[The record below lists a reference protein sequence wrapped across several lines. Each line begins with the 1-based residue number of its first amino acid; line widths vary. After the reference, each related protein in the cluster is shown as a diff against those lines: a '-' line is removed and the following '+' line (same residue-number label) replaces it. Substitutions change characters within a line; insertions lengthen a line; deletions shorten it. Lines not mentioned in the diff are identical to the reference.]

1 LTRLIDLGLNK
12 LTAIILDMASI
23 AQDTVIKSI
32 ESYKEDDFETTK
44 EIFESSAKLRFL
56 QEDVSELAIELIAR
70 FQPVATDLRYIKSS
84 MEISY
89 GFSRFG
95 RYAYDIIAA
104 LEIFGPLK
112 SCDKSSVIHMS
123 ENVLEMMN
131 TSVSALRVLDNSM
144 SNKIYEMED
153 CRYHVQKK
161 FARISQN
168 HKSGQCLF
176 RQQVQYFV
184 CFNIQIFG
192 THFRPC
198 MLYRRFSELYCDW
211 HNKPK
216 KIIVLAQ
223 DNPLFFI
230 DMPLL
235 FEVRTKSAI

>member
-23 AQDTVIKSI
+23 AQDTVIKAI
-32 ESYKEDDFETTK
+32 GSYEEDNLETTK

-56 QEDVSELAIELIAR
+56 QDDVSELAIELIAR

-131 TSVSALRVLDNSM
+131 TSVSALRLLDNSM

-153 CRYHVQKK
+153 FVDIMFKK
-161 FARISQN
+161 NLRESAKITNLDIVYSDNRCNISSALIFKYLERISDHACYIADSVN
-168 HKSGQCLF
+168 YIVTGITS
-176 RQQVQYFV
+176 
-184 CFNIQIFG
+184 
-192 THFRPC
+192 P
-198 MLYRRFSELYCDW
+198 RR
-211 HNKPK
+211 
-216 KIIVLAQ
+216 
-223 DNPLFFI
+223 
-230 DMPLL
+230 
-235 FEVRTKSAI
+235 